1 MVSAF
6 AFQSLEIQEQLLK
19 KNVARMYSYLL
30 QDYYHFFFNANFA
43 SSVMAEKPMCHHH
56 NAVHQSCTIVL
67 LTTNALLTAGG
78 VTERMIVLMERVIL
92 ILIIVTSGARFFFL
106 STCAQNWK
114 YCLKEFWEKYREKN
128 ESQNLTQQFWD
139 FLLCEF
145 WTHIL
150 KIVSNYWRI
159 IYLDENNCGERG
171 ACREGHFACNSTNAC
186 IPDKWKC
193 DAEEDCKDGSGKE
206 LIEPCNW
213 QNPNKKYNLF
223 R

>member
-1 MVSAF
+1 M
-6 AFQSLEIQEQLLK
+6 
-19 KNVARMYSYLL
+19 
-30 QDYYHFFFNANFA
+30 
-43 SSVMAEKPMCHHH
+43 
-56 NAVHQSCTIVL
+56 
-67 LTTNALLTAGG
+67 
-78 VTERMIVLMERVIL
+78 
-92 ILIIVTSGARFFFL
+92 
-106 STCAQNWK
+106 
-114 YCLKEFWEKYREKN
+114 KEFWEKYREKN
-128 ESQNLTQQFWD
+128 ESQNLTQKFWD

-206 LIEPCNW
+206 IIEPCNW
-213 QNPNKKYNLF
+213 QNPNKKYNLTDEVNCPDPPNCDLNEF
-223 R
+223 QCKSNGLCISIKWQCDGEDDCPDGSDEDNCG